1 MKTSG
6 SLKGYPAVH
15 DPAIFKDNGRYYVFG
30 SHMTSAR
37 SEDLRNWTMIS
48 YGENEKNPLFWG
60 LIGDKDEAF
69 SYVGL
74 KDWGYA
80 VWAPDVIYNKKM
92 EKYVMYFCTTSSYIK
107 SNLCFATAERPEGP
121 YTYADTILYS
131 GFEADS
137 IGETDVQHYM
147 TEEDSQKYF
156 NKDGSYNNL
165 KWPNCID
172 SNVFYDAGG
181 RMWMVYGSWSGGI
194 FLLELEEATGYPVHP
209 SENGENVDIYYG
221 RRLLG
226 GGHKPI
232 EGPYI
237 MYDSA
242 AAYYYLF
249 VSYGELKR
257 DGGYQIRLF
266 RSRNPEGPYTDA
278 TGSQMD
284 AEAFSGYGVKLMG
297 NYSFPSM
304 EIACKAPGHNS
315 AFLDGDGKRYL
326 VYHRRFGDKTERF
339 EARVNRLY
347 QTAGGWL
354 TAAPSAVTEEED
366 AICPPEKVEG
376 VYYFLNHGLDVN
388 EVIESA
394 QEASLEK
401 GKISGGIAGTYTLDS
416 DGSGISIL
424 LDGTA
429 YEGVVRSGADEAGNR
444 ICWISAVG
452 NNNQSIWGVS
462 YR

>member
-1 MKTSG
+1 MKTSAA
-6 SLKGYPAVH
+6 LKGYPAVH
-15 DPAIFKDNGRYYVFG
+15 DPAIFKDKGRYYVFG
-30 SHMTSAR
+30 THMTSAR
-37 SEDLRNWTMIS
+37 SEDLRNWTIIS
-48 YGENEKNPLFWG
+48 HGENEKNPLFQG

-69 SYVGL
+69 SYVGV

-92 EKYVMYFCTTSSYIK
+92 GKYVMYFCTTSSYIK
-107 SNLCFATAERPEGP
+107 SNLCFAAAERPEGP
-121 YTYADTILYS
+121 YTYVDTILYS
-131 GFEADS
+131 GFEKDT
-137 IGETDVQHYM
+137 IEETDVLSCLPG
-147 TEEDSQKYF
+147 EDGKKYL
-156 NKDGSYNNL
+156 NEDGSYNNL

-172 SNVFYDAGG
+172 PNVFYDAEG

-209 SENGENVDIYYG
+209 SKNGEEVDIYFG

-237 MYDSA
+237 MYDPE

-249 VSYGELKR
+249 VSYGELRR

-266 RSRNPEGPYTDA
+266 RSRKPEGPYTDA
-278 TGSQMD
+278 AGRQMKP
-284 AEAFSGYGVKLMG
+284 EAFSQYGVKLMG

-304 EIACKAPGHNS
+304 ETACKAPGHNS
-315 AFLDGDGKRYL
+315 AFLDEDGKRYL
-326 VYHRRFGDKTERF
+326 VYHRRFGDETERF

-366 AICPPEKVEG
+366 AICPAEKVEG
-376 VYYFLNHGLDVN
+376 AFYFLNHGLDVN
-388 EVIESA
+388 GVVETA
-394 QEASLEK
+394 QEALLK
-401 GKISGGIAGTYTLDS
+401 AGKISGAVTGSYMLDT
-416 DGSGISIL
+416 DGSAITISL
-424 LDGTA
+424 ENTT
-429 YEGVVRSGADEAGNR
+429 YKGVVRTGMDEAGNR

-462 YR
+462 YQ